1 MEFYEFFEKI
11 VSFIP
16 ENFKNIREI
25 CEAVLPWLFGF
36 FTLATSFVGHFMH
49 KIWNIFFFFGIG
61 FFVPLLIIFAVLK
74 PTGAAFWT
82 VVLICVAIG
91 VLCAVYSHHLHKTKL
106 FITTLLMVY
115 IAVSGYIIA
124 LGNGVA
130 ILIGLAVAIV
140 AAILSIKY
148 KYIAVIVT
156 TAFSGSMMFWN
167 MIESKFNAPHTLTNI
182 LAIVMGA
189 LGLALQIYVERKEL
203 KESYN
208 EIKETSKKVKKKIK
222 KENENN

>member
-1 MEFYEFFEKI
+1 MKKDDCPYKML
-11 VSFIP
+11 V
-16 ENFKNIREI
+16 
-25 CEAVLPWLFGF
+25 
-36 FTLATSFVGHFMH
+36 TGHS
-49 KIWNIFFFFGIG
+49 
-61 FFVPLLIIFAVLK
+61 L
-74 PTGAAFWT
+74 GA
-82 VVLICVAIG
+82 
-91 VLCAVYSHHLHKTKL
+91 
-106 FITTLLMVY
+106 
-115 IAVSGYIIA
+115 
-124 LGNGVA
+124 
-130 ILIGLAVAIV
+130 AVAIV